1 MIEISYNQGIKPS
14 GLGHVDYSLSAVE
27 KDRFHIALDY
37 RCLVD
42 IVRTSKWTFVLWQ
55 YFN

>member
-1 MIEISYNQGIKPS
+1 MMEISYNQGIKSS
-14 GLGHVDYSLSAVE
+14 GLGHVNCFLSAVE
-27 KDRFHIALDY
+27 KDRFHIALDC

-42 IVRTSKWTFVLWQ
+42 IVGISKWVFVLWQ